1 MILPFL
7 NDAVA
12 PATSA
17 GVTLA
22 VIVLHRQTF
31 YSVSEKQPGSNPNQ
45 ERKESTV
52 EGSGKFCDPDGEW
65 DARRKII
72 PRPAGLRFRKTGGE

>member
-1 MILPFL
+1 MI
-7 NDAVA
+7 
-12 PATSA
+12 
-17 GVTLA
+17 
-22 VIVLHRQTF
+22 ILHRQTF
-31 YSVSEKQPGSNPNQ
+31 YSVSEKQPGSNPNR

-52 EGSGKFCDPDGEW
+52 EGSGEFCDPDGEW